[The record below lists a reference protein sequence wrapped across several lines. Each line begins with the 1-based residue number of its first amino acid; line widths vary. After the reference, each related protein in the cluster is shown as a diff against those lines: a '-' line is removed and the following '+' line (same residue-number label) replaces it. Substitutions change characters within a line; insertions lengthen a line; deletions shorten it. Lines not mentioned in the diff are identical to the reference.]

1 MSEFLENLKNAAD
14 NGEFNSDAAKKIL
27 EISELADQKMQGTNP
42 EEKVEEL
49 KEKLE
54 ELQNEAVVEPVT
66 EEKAIE
72 ANTEYEKKM
81 AQFKK
86 QDAVNNQL
94 AMLIE
99 IEDMVKLSIGDMVN
113 HIKGIETRF
122 EKEIESKDPLFTDL
136 VEKIESIKSIYNS
149 IIN

>member
-27 EISELADQKMQGTNP
+27 EISELADKKMQGKDP
-42 EEKVEEL
+42 EAEVEKL
-49 KEKLE
+49 KESLE
-54 ELQNEAVVEPVT
+54 QRQEEEVVEAVS

-72 ANTEYEKKM
+72 ANSEYEKKM

-86 QDAVNNQL
+86 QDMVNNQL
-94 AMLIE
+94 AMLME
-99 IEDMVKLSIGDMVN
+99 IEEMVVLTIRDMLNHVN
-113 HIKGIETRF
+113 EIETRF
-122 EKEIESKDPLFTDL
+122 EKEIEGKDPMFDDL
-136 VEKIESIKSIYNS
+136 SQKIDLIKSTYKS